1 MLVHGIG
8 KRAKFWNWEWE
19 KDNAVEGTLS
29 GYDGSHY
36 DINKPWMCEHGWFQ
50 HYELLEP
57 ADPLID
63 RLAAIQHQLER
74 IAKLLEKRCT

>member
-1 MLVHGIG
+1 MLVHGVG

-19 KDNAVEGTLS
+19 KADAKEGVLA
-29 GYDGSHY
+29 GYSDYEMNHPWRSSEGSCY
-36 DINKPWMCEHGWFQ
+36 Q